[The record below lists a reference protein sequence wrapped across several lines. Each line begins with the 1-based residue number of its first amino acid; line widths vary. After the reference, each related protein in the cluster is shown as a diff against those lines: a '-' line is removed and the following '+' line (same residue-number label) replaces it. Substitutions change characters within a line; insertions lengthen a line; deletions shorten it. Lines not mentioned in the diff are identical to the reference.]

1 MAGKEV
7 ATKGKTEVA
16 AFDMS
21 IFEADAGVGNEN
33 ITQDDLAL
41 PFLKILSGLDPLLDE
56 LEDAAGEDG
65 PSTVAGTTVDFVHSL
80 ETVGDYVD
88 FMCDGTTIFMRGQ
101 SKLDG
106 GILLA

>member
-7 ATKGKTEVA
+7 ATKRKTDVA

-21 IFEADAGVGNEN
+21 IFEEDAGVGNEN

-56 LEDAAGEDG
+56 LEDARKGDIYNTVTGELFAGKDG
-65 PSTVAGTTVDFVHSL
+65 VKVLV
-80 ETVGDYVD
+80 
-88 FMCDGTTIFMRGQ
+88 MN
-101 SKLDG
+101 
-106 GILLA
+106 

>member
-7 ATKGKTEVA
+7 ATKRKTDVA

-21 IFEADAGVGNEN
+21 IFEEDAGVGNEN

-56 LEDAAGEDG
+56 LEDARKGRIVCRKRWRQG
-65 PSTVAGTTVDFVHSL
+65 YPVRVSTSI
-80 ETVGDYVD
+80 Y
-88 FMCDGTTIFMRGQ
+88 
-101 SKLDG
+101 
-106 GILLA
+106 